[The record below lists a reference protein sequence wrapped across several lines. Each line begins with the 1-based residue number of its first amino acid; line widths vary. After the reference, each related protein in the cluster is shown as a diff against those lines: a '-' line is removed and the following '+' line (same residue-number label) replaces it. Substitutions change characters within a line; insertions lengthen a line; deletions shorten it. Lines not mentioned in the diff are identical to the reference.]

1 MKKQLIIAIALL
13 VLLTTYK
20 PKNFF
25 FDLRFNIKEIVVE
38 NNLILKEDEIK
49 KDLVYL
55 YNSDLFFL
63 NVNNIEKLLLKHSFI
78 QSFEIKKI
86 YPNKL
91 KIKIF
96 EKKPIAIL
104 QHKKEKFYFT
114 KNGDL
119 INYINLEEFKN
130 LPIVMGGKKNF
141 GTFYNE
147 LKKINFPISLIK
159 QFNFFES
166 KRWDLLTYKNKIIK
180 LPIKN
185 YISSL
190 ENFINVGSKDN
201 FDKYKIFDY
210 RINDQLI
217 LK

>member
-190 ENFINVGSKDN
+190 ENFINIASKEN

-210 RINDQLI
+210 RIKDQLI

>member
-1 MKKQLIIAIALL
+1 MKKRLIIAIALL
-13 VLLTTYK
+13 MLLTTYK
-20 PKNFF
+20 PQNIFF
-25 FDLRFNIKEIVVE
+25 NLKFNIEEIIIE
-38 NNLILKEDEIK
+38 NNHVLKEDEIK

-63 NVNNIEKLLLKHSFI
+63 NVNNIEKILLKHSLI

-91 KIKIF
+91 KIKIL

-104 QHKKEKFYFT
+104 QYKKEKFYFT

-119 INYINLEEFKN
+119 INYTNIEDYRN
-130 LPIVMGGKKNF
+130 LPIVLGGKKNF
-141 GTFYNE
+141 KTLYND
-147 LKKINFPISLIK
+147 LKKINFPFSLVK

-166 KRWDLLTYKNKIIK
+166 QRWDLLTYKNQTIK
-180 LPIKN
+180 LPVKN
-185 YISSL
+185 YILSL
-190 ENFINVGSKDN
+190 KNFINIESKVN
-201 FDKYKIFDY
+201 FDKYQIFDY
-210 RINDQLI
+210 RIKDQLI

>member
-13 VLLTTYK
+13 VLLATYK

-210 RINDQLI
+210 RIKDQLI